1 MFNISYDIVFA
12 CSGGRCA
19 SEREGLRR
27 AAAAAPAAP
36 ARLGELIT
44 WGALPQRCREGARTV
59 RAPASVILN
68 PA

>member
-1 MFNISYDIVFA
+1 M
-12 CSGGRCA
+12 
-19 SEREGLRR
+19 
-27 AAAAAPAAP
+27 AAAAPAAP

-59 RAPASVILN
+59 RGAASVTLN